1 MPARIAIHAEFW
13 CSLLKLKFSAAK
25 LMHKY
30 QAHGCTDVTGFGI
43 VGHAINLAKVQ
54 KQEVCFV
61 IHNLPIIAKMAAV
74 SKHHKDD
81 AFGLLQGT
89 SAETSGNAVYR

>member
-1 MPARIAIHAEFW
+1 MLSNIPKISNPFL
-13 CSLLKLKFSAAK
+13 CFLFSAAR

-43 VGHAINLAKVQ
+43 LGHAVNLAKVQ

-74 SKHHKDD
+74 TKAFKDD
-81 AFGLLQGT
+81 AFGLLKGS
-89 SAETSGNAVYR
+89 SAETSGL